1 MIVLRRSKSIL
12 NARRQDG
19 LVKGKPDSLEVSA
32 PFCGCDYEY
41 QKHSL
46 VVVLGKDI
54 KLDAFL

>member
-54 KLDAFL
+54 